1 MRYNSAMTTPL
12 PIACLASGSGS
23 NVQAIIDAIAAG
35 TLPARITAVISNV
48 PGAGVLDRAQR
59 HGIPAIVVDHRAF
72 PRREDFERQLCGVI
86 DGGRAELVCLC
97 GFLRVL
103 TPWFVSHYTGRIL
116 NIHPAL
122 LPDFG
127 GRGFHG
133 SKVHQAVLA
142 AGRKTSGCTVHI
154 VDAEVD
160 HGPIILQ
167 RTVPVLPGDTPETL
181 SARVLEQE
189 HLAYP
194 EAIGL
199 FATGRVTV
207 ANGRA
212 IVRPA

>member
-1 MRYNSAMTTPL
+1 MTIPI

-23 NVQAIIDAIAAG
+23 NVQAIIDAIGSGALA
-35 TLPARITAVISNV
+35 ARITAVVSNV
-48 PGAGVLDRAQR
+48 PSAGVLDRARR
-59 HGIPAIVVDHRAF
+59 HGIPAVVVDHRAF
-72 PRREDFERQLCGVI
+72 SRREEFERELCGVI
-86 DGGRAELVCLC
+86 DRGKAQLVCLC

-103 TPWFVSHYTGRIL
+103 TPLFVSHYPGRIL

-133 SKVHQAVLA
+133 IKVHQAVLA
-142 AGRKTSGCTVHI
+142 AGRKISGCTVHV

-160 HGPIILQ
+160 HGPVILQ
-167 RTVPVLPGDTPETL
+167 RTVPVEPGDTPEIL
-181 SARVLEQE
+181 AARVLEQE

-199 FATGRVTV
+199 FASGRVTIE
-207 ANGRA
+207 NGRA
-212 IVRPA
+212 LVRPA

>member
-1 MRYNSAMTTPL
+1 MITPL

-23 NVQAIIDAIAAG
+23 NVQAIIDAIESG
-35 TLPARITAVISNV
+35 TLPARIAAVISNV
-48 PGAGVLDRAQR
+48 PGAGVLDRAKR
-59 HGIPAIVVDHRAF
+59 HGIPAVVVDHRAHH
-72 PRREDFERQLCGVI
+72 RREDFERQLCATI
-86 DGGRAELVCLC
+86 DGYGIELVCLC

-103 TPWFVSHYTGRIL
+103 TPLFVSHYPDRIL

-133 SKVHQAVLA
+133 MKVHQAVLA
-142 AGRKTSGCTVHI
+142 AGRRTSGCTVHV

-160 HGPIILQ
+160 HGPTILQ

-181 SARVLEQE
+181 AARVLEQE

-199 FATGRVTV
+199 FATGRATIED
-207 ANGRA
+207 GR
-212 IVRPA
+212 VLVGPP